1 MRFSTVAF
9 RFTIL
14 FLLSTSFF
22 SVVLAGTHGGKD
34 IPDDFFAAPPD
45 PSGKTSYIDS
55 LKPSRTSP
63 TREESPSES
72 SRSIVKDIE
81 NLSAEELEKVIKID
95 EETIRNKEGVPEE
108 TQKSNEEWLEQA
120 KALLKTKQE
129 KEYKEALQDFR
140 KANSEEE
147 TNAAKAKMSG
157 LAHRLENS
165 WQQEAEKLEKKKKDG
180 ELSKKDK
187 ERLQELN
194 ANVKREFRPDFS
206 KMTKSDLENYLK
218 NNPANPNYSSDQRRE
233 KFGYDAYSGRDRDN
247 FAAAEKA
254 LKSVTPDFSKMKK
267 NEIEDYIKNNPA
279 NMTGTERKK
288 KLGSDSYSQKDA
300 SNLDLAK
307 QALGR
312 VTPDANAN
320 STGTSQVS
328 PQVGPE
334 KQPLQK
340 LERIVDL
347 ADLEKQKSIK
357 GAFEGAATKIS
368 EVVPILNPVAKLL
381 GSVSGVTPAKV
392 GAAVSDLVQKGI
404 EGSLHKVN
412 KKQLTTIKNL
422 NAESVKNSLTTAKS
436 IAGSN
441 LVYQSSTA
449 PGAITDRINQITT
462 FNSQGESTS
471 LSFQGYKRNDK
482 NELFA
487 HYETKNGK
495 AQYMAVEGKDPAYR
509 SWKPGAALSNSM
521 TSNEAAVRVTAS
533 EIKSPDQSIT
543 RQSTVPSRK
552 LLLQFRSR

>member
-1 MRFSTVAF
+1 MNRLTLVHQQSLCLVRGFMRFSTVAF

-22 SVVLAGTHGGKD
+22 SVVLVGTHGGKD
-34 IPDDFFAAPPD
+34 FPDDFFAAPPD
-45 PSGKTSYIDS
+45 PSGKNSYIDS

-129 KEYKEALQDFR
+129 KEYKEALQAFR
-140 KANSEEE
+140 KASSEEE

-254 LKSVTPDFSKMKK
+254 LKSVTPD
-267 NEIEDYIKNNPA
+267 
-279 NMTGTERKK
+279 
-288 KLGSDSYSQKDA
+288 
-300 SNLDLAK
+300 
-307 QALGR
+307 
-312 VTPDANAN
+312 ANAN

-328 PQVGPE
+328 PQVGPQ

-340 LERIVDL
+340 LENIVDL
-347 ADLEKQKSIK
+347 ADPEKQNSSRV
-357 GAFEGAATKIS
+357 ALESAATKIS

-404 EGSLHKVN
+404 EGSLHEVN

-449 PGAITDRINQITT
+449 KGATPDRINQITT
-462 FNSQGESTS
+462 FDSSGTSTS
-471 LSFQGYKRNDK
+471 LSFMGYKRNDK

-487 HYETKNGK
+487 HYETSDGK
-495 AQYMAVEGKDPAYR
+495 TQYMAVEGPNMANMSRK
-509 SWKPGAALSNSM
+509 KGASLSDSM
-521 TSNEAAVRVTAS
+521 TSNKAAVVVPAN
-533 EIKSPDQSIT
+533 EIKSTDQSTII
-543 RQSTVPSRK
+543 QSTPSLNRQGRRRHK
-552 LLLQFRSR
+552 R